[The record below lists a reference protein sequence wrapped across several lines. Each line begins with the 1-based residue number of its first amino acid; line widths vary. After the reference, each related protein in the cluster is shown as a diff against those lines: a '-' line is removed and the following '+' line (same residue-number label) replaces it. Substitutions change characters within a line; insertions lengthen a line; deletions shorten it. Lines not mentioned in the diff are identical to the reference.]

1 VDDGEDFVV
10 TIDFST
16 SRLFPATAECVVS
29 TYEATILEVI
39 KAELHTRIEDL
50 NHLSERDR
58 EQIMKWNEAEPQ
70 RLDACVHEVISQ
82 QARATPNAPAIC
94 SWDGELSYSELE
106 RLSSRLATHLIGL
119 SVNPEMIVPYCFEK
133 SLWAVVAMLATLKAG
148 GVVVPLDSC
157 HPLGRLNTIVQNTG
171 ATIILTSPTH
181 ADLCASLVPN
191 VVVVCEELLKS
202 LDEITQIEHIKLDN
216 SHAAFILFTSGST
229 GKPKGIVQEHS
240 TVCTMSQTQGE
251 AYNIHSSSRVY
262 QWASYTFDVATMDIF
277 LTLMRGGCVCLPS
290 EIDRITDITGSFER
304 LRANWVQLTPSIVS
318 LLAPEDLPG
327 LRTLLLSGEEIS
339 QNIVQRWADKVML
352 FNCYGPVETTACTSI
367 RFSTQTPSSTMG
379 YSLPGCRCWVVV
391 VDNHSKL
398 ASVGEIG
405 VLVVEGPTLA
415 RCYWNNPNRTAE
427 SFFENPEWLLS
438 DMRSET
444 RRFYNTGDLVYYG
457 GNGVLHYVG
466 RKDTQVKVRGQRVEV
481 KEVEYLISKCGNV
494 VRSLVT
500 YPRTGVYQ
508 NDLIAI
514 VQIQDLKMQST
525 SDECIEIDTDP
536 KPEELSFN
544 SNDVV
549 KSLKAC
555 LPDYMVPSAWLMVKN
570 IPLNRNAKMDR
581 KRVETWLANLAI
593 RPKSKADHGE
603 LTAVNEAILPMDE
616 PVSLYISNLVV
627 EIVNKEKDK
636 LHHSLEGRDFH
647 LAATGISSIQV
658 ITLSS
663 CINQRF
669 GVKVGAA
676 RIMHLKTTIQ
686 SLATFVKHA
695 VLHGPEKAD
704 RMNKYLIERVIAL
717 DNELRIPAWRSKE
730 PFHPVRILVTGATG
744 FLGTQILKRLLN
756 RPGTAQVITL
766 VRATDFTSGFNRVK
780 KSAQIAG
787 WWHESLEPKLVIW
800 PGDLAQPRLG
810 LSDANWEQ
818 LNGEVHIDDRIDAI
832 VHSGAAV
839 QWNTHYESIEAEN
852 VRSTLSLLRA
862 LSYSRYSSKFV
873 YVSGGE
879 ERNIDQEDRNTSAA
893 DVLFPS
899 SGYAQ
904 TKLVSELLIVKSMAE
919 RRCGGCE
926 ASIVKPGYIIGTP
939 ARGIANTD
947 DYFWRLIATTIE
959 AKVSIREERESWLY
973 ISDVDHVALTV
984 EQALLSDVSQGGCPV
999 LKIVE
1004 GISMEEFWGILTNG
1018 FGYTLE
1024 PQGFAI
1030 WWEKLHQCILKK
1042 GESHCL
1048 WPLLDIFEHDESSI
1062 GSLPPTSRFVSLA
1075 AQANIKAAIAKN
1087 IQYLQNLGFFPKANG
1102 QVICDVEERRDWVA
1116 IEAVKRSWT
1125 TVKIFQAHNIAKH
1138 CKPYQ
1143 IFLRPTTAH
1152 TQPVL
1157 IGVGK
1162 FTRTLQGPYITEC
1175 ILRYK

>member
-1 VDDGEDFVV
+1 MF
-10 TIDFST
+10 FSA
-16 SRLFPATAECVVS
+16 SAESIVS
-29 TYEATILEVI
+29 TYEATILEVV

-58 EQIMKWNEAEPQ
+58 EQIMKWNKAEPQ
-70 RLDACVHEVISQ
+70 RLNACVHEVICQ
-82 QARATPNAPAIC
+82 QARATPNAPAVC
-94 SWDGELSYSELE
+94 SWDGELSYNELE
-106 RLSSRLATHLIGL
+106 RLSLRLATHLTSLGA
-119 SVNPEMIVPYCFEK
+119 NPEVIVPYCFEK

-157 HPLGRLNTIVQNTG
+157 HPLGRLKTIVQNIG

-181 ADLCASLVPN
+181 ANLCASLVPN

-202 LDEITQIEHIKLDN
+202 LDERTQIGNIKMN
-216 SHAAFILFTSGST
+216 PFHAAFILFTSGST
-229 GKPKGIVQEHS
+229 GEPKGIVQEHS

-290 EIDRITDITGSFER
+290 EIDRVTDITGSFER
-304 LRANWVQLTPSIVS
+304 LRANWAQLTPSIVS

-339 QNIVQRWADKVML
+339 QNIVQRWADKVIL

-391 VDNHSKL
+391 VDNHSQL

-415 RCYWNNPNRTAE
+415 RCYWNNPDRTAE
-427 SFFENPEWLLS
+427 SFFQNPEWLPS
-438 DMRSET
+438 GMRSIT
-444 RRFYNTGDLVYYG
+444 RRFYNTGDLVYYE

-466 RKDTQVKVRGQRVEV
+466 RKDTQVKVRGQRVEI

-500 YPRTGVYQ
+500 YPRAGVYQ
-508 NDLIAI
+508 NDLTAV
-514 VQIQDLKMQST
+514 VQIQDSKIQST
-525 SDECIEIDTDP
+525 SNECIEIDTDP
-536 KPEELSFN
+536 EPEGLSFN
-544 SNDVV
+544 SNNVV
-549 KSLKAC
+549 QSLKAC
-555 LPDYMVPSAWLMVKN
+555 LPDYMVPSAWLVVKD

-593 RPKSKADHGE
+593 RPKFKADYKE
-603 LTAVNEAILPMDE
+603 LTAGNAAILDE
-616 PVSLYISNLVV
+616 PVSQYIGNLIIETVK
-627 EIVNKEKDK
+627 KEKDN

-663 CINQRF
+663 CINRRF

-676 RIMHLKTTIQ
+676 RIMHPEATVK
-686 SLATFVKHA
+686 SLTTFVKHA

-704 RMNKYLIERVIAL
+704 TINKYLMERVTAL

-730 PFHPVRILVTGATG
+730 PFYPIRILITGTTG

-756 RPGTAQVITL
+756 RSGTAEVIAL
-766 VRATDFTSGFNRVK
+766 VRATDSTSGFNRVK
-780 KSAQIAG
+780 KSAQKAG
-787 WWHESLEPKLVIW
+787 WWHESFERKLVVW
-800 PGDLAQPRLG
+800 PGDLAQPRLR

-818 LNGEVHIDDRIDAI
+818 LNGKVPIDDKIDAI

-852 VRSTLSLLRA
+852 VRSTLSLLKA
-862 LSYSRYSSKFV
+862 LSSSRYSSKFL
-873 YVSGGE
+873 YISGGE
-879 ERNIDQEDRNTSAA
+879 ERNIDRNTSAA
-893 DVLFPS
+893 DMLFPS

-904 TKLVSELLIVKSMAE
+904 TKLVSELLIMKFMAE
-919 RRCGGCE
+919 KRCGGCE

-939 ARGIANTD
+939 ERGIANTD
-947 DYFWRLIATTIE
+947 DYFWRLIATAIE

-984 EQALLSDVSQGGCPV
+984 EQTLVSNITQGGCLV

-1004 GISMEEFWGILTNG
+1004 GISMKEFWGILTNG

-1024 PQGFAI
+1024 PQEFAT
-1030 WWEKLHQCILKK
+1030 WWGKLHQCILKK
-1042 GESHCL
+1042 GESHCM

-1062 GSLPPTSRFVSLA
+1062 GSLPPTSRIVSLA
-1075 AQANIKAAIAKN
+1075 AQANVKAAIAKN
-1087 IQYLQNLGFFPKANG
+1087 IQYLQNLGFLPRANG
-1102 QVICDVEERRDWVA
+1102 QVICDAEER
-1116 IEAVKRSWT
+1116 
-1125 TVKIFQAHNIAKH
+1125 
-1138 CKPYQ
+1138 
-1143 IFLRPTTAH
+1143 
-1152 TQPVL
+1152 
-1157 IGVGK
+1157 
-1162 FTRTLQGPYITEC
+1162 
-1175 ILRYK
+1175 